1 MAGLDRRVRAIEPGD
16 GVTRADLQESVSAL
30 RAEMAAM
37 ESRLTWRLVGAI
49 TAIGA
54 MLRFIG

>member
-1 MAGLDRRVRAIEPGD
+1 MAELDQRVCAAEHGD
-16 GVTRADLQESVSAL
+16 GVTRADLQEPVSVL

-37 ESRLTWRLVGAI
+37 ESRLTWRLVGAM

-54 MLRFIG
+54 ILRFIG

>member
-1 MAGLDRRVRAIEPGD
+1 MAGLDRRVRAIEHGD
-16 GVTRADLQESVSAL
+16 GATRADFQKSVSAL

-37 ESRLTWRLVGAI
+37 ESRLTWRLVGAM

-54 MLRFIG
+54 ILRFIG